1 MNCRCVRLG
10 FVGALVVRPDDVSVM
25 RKLLEVEFE
34 REQWR
39 SVLRLLDALSARA
52 GSVSES
58 ISYLERQLTLYS
70 ERLGEPVKAEA
81 VARRILRESPTAEEA
96 FVFLAARS
104 RDTEDW
110 SGLCTLIEQ
119 RLLHGEDVGLR
130 MELAHLHELQG
141 DQELALKHFRTV
153 LRLRPND
160 LVVLERCYALS
171 TDRQER
177 RSLRTEIVSLNDDPE
192 TLVRYLVDEAENAE
206 ESGQVLGGLKLWRR
220 V

>member
-1 MNCRCVRLG
+1 MRRTRGITNG
-10 FVGALVVRPDDVSVM
+10 GESV
-25 RKLLEVEFE
+25 
-34 REQWR
+34 
-39 SVLRLLDALSARA
+39 
-52 GSVSES
+52 
-58 ISYLERQLTLYS
+58 
-70 ERLGEPVKAEA
+70 
-81 VARRILRESPTAEEA
+81 
-96 FVFLAARS
+96 VFLAARS

-171 TDRQER
+171 TDRQEG
-177 RSLRTEIVSLNDDPE
+177 SLRTRCLS
-192 TLVRYLVDEAENAE
+192 
-206 ESGQVLGGLKLWRR
+206 
-220 V
+220 